1 MEYLALKWIHIL
13 SSTFLFGTGVGSAF
27 FKFLAD
33 RNGNLQNI
41 AQTNK
46 NVVIADWLFTTPTA
60 IIQPITGIM
69 LTQLLGFPLSSSWLV
84 VSIALYI
91 VVGLC
96 WLPVVYL
103 QIRMSKLSAAA
114 VLNNVPLGAD
124 YKRME
129 KQWFWL
135 GVPAFISMVAIFYLM
150 VFKPLLWS

>member
-33 RNGNLQNI
+33 RDGNLQNI